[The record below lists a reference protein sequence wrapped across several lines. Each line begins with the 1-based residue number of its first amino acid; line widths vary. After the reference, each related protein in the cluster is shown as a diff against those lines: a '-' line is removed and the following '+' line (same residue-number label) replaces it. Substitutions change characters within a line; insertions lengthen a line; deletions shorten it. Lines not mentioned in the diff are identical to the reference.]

1 MTGIVKKILLSS
13 GIAFSALAGN
23 ALPPEDSIKVVKG
36 QVSDYY
42 IPVVNQYEITGMVVD
57 EQGNP
62 LEGATVMFFS
72 SPVHCNTDA
81 EGRYKLKATDNDVH
95 LYVYYPGK
103 SFANVK
109 RAVADRQ
116 VKIVMRPEKHK
127 SVQRQPAQAT
137 RWYDPVHPVTR
148 TYCNPMNISYNY
160 EPYNNNVQSGGSFRS
175 SADPMGLTYKDEYF
189 LFSTNQG
196 GFHYSKNLS
205 DWEFAPASFQRR
217 PTDDDMCA
225 PAAFVSGDTLFYT
238 GSTYEGLPVWYS
250 TSPKSGRFKR
260 AIERNTLPSWDP
272 CLFLDDDGKL
282 YLYYGSSNEYPLK
295 GVEISRDD
303 FRPVSKIYDIM
314 MLRPEEHGWER
325 FGMNN
330 DDEVT
335 LRPFTEGAYMTK
347 HDGKYYFQYG
357 APGTEFKV
365 YADGVYVSDSPL
377 GPFTYQQHNPMS
389 YKPGGF
395 VQGVGHSG
403 TFQDL
408 KGNYW
413 HVGTCM
419 LSLKYKFERRIG
431 LYPTAFDPDGV
442 MYSTTAFGDY
452 PCWNADYDIKNPSDR
467 FTGWMLLSYEKPV
480 KVSSTDSI
488 YSASNLTDENMRT
501 YWAAKTG
508 EPGEWVEID
517 LGGMKHIKA
526 IQLNYYDHKSV
537 QHNRANDLYYQYRI
551 YSSDNGTDWTLV
563 VDKSDN
569 DKDVP
574 HDYIELSETLD
585 ARYLKLEN
593 IHVPSGN
600 FCLSE
605 FRVFGFDDG
614 EKPLPV
620 QNFKVVRDKQDKR
633 NAMISWSPSSGA
645 YGYNIYY
652 GIAPE
657 KLYNCITVN
666 GADHY
671 DFRGLDLGTTY
682 YFAIE
687 ALSES
692 GRSALSKVVK
702 Q

>member
-1 MTGIVKKILLSS
+1 M
-13 GIAFSALAGN
+13 
-23 ALPPEDSIKVVKG
+23 
-36 QVSDYY
+36 
-42 IPVVNQYEITGMVVD
+42 
-57 EQGNP
+57 
-62 LEGATVMFFS
+62 
-72 SPVHCNTDA
+72 
-81 EGRYKLKATDNDVH
+81 YK
-95 LYVYYPGK
+95 
-103 SFANVK
+103 
-109 RAVADRQ
+109 RQ
-116 VKIVMRPEKHK
+116 
-127 SVQRQPAQAT
+127 
-137 RWYDPVHPVTR
+137 
-148 TYCNPMNISYNY
+148 
-160 EPYNNNVQSGGSFRS
+160 
-175 SADPMGLTYKDEYF
+175 
-189 LFSTNQG
+189 
-196 GFHYSKNLS
+196 
-205 DWEFAPASFQRR
+205 
-217 PTDDDMCA
+217 
-225 PAAFVSGDTLFYT
+225 FVSGDTLFYT

-250 TSPKSGRFKR
+250 TSPKSGHFKR

-452 PCWNADYDIKNPSDR
+452 PYWNADYDIKNPSDR

-605 FRVFGFDDG
+605 FRVFGFADG

-620 QNFKVVRDKQDKR
+620 RNFKVVRDKQDKR

-687 ALSES
+687 ALNES

>member
-103 SFANVK
+103 SFADVK

-431 LYPTAFDPDGV
+431 LYPTAFDSDGV

-605 FRVFGFDDG
+605 FRVFGFADG

-657 KLYNCITVN
+657 KLYNCITVS

>member
-103 SFANVK
+103 SFADVK

-605 FRVFGFDDG
+605 FRVFGFADG

-620 QNFKVVRDKQDKR
+620 RNFKVVRDKQDKR

-682 YFAIE
+682 YFTIE

>member
-1 MTGIVKKILLSS
+1 MIL
-13 GIAFSALAGN
+13 
-23 ALPPEDSIKVVKG
+23 SI
-36 QVSDYY
+36 
-42 IPVVNQYEITGMVVD
+42 
-57 EQGNP
+57 
-62 LEGATVMFFS
+62 
-72 SPVHCNTDA
+72 
-81 EGRYKLKATDNDVH
+81 
-95 LYVYYPGK
+95 
-103 SFANVK
+103 
-109 RAVADRQ
+109 
-116 VKIVMRPEKHK
+116 
-127 SVQRQPAQAT
+127 
-137 RWYDPVHPVTR
+137 
-148 TYCNPMNISYNY
+148 
-160 EPYNNNVQSGGSFRS
+160 PYNNNVQSNGSFRS

-250 TSPKSGRFKR
+250 ASPKSGRFKR

-295 GVEISRDD
+295 GVQVSRND

-347 HDGKYYFQYG
+347 HNGKYYFQYG

-452 PCWNADYDIKNPSDR
+452 PCWNADYDIKNPADR

-508 EPGEWVEID
+508 EPGEWIEID
-517 LGGMKHIKA
+517 LGAMKHIKA

-551 YSSDNGTDWTLV
+551 YSSDNGTDWTLA

-574 HDYIELSETLD
+574 HDYIELGETLD

-605 FRVFGFDDG
+605 FRVFGNADG

-620 QNFKVVRDKQDKR
+620 RNFKIVRDKQDKR
-633 NAMISWSPSSGA
+633 NAMISWNPSSDA

-687 ALSES
+687 ALNES